1 MGDFGVVACPAQ
13 AGVHLLAEAL
23 DEDFEQVNAEADG
36 VGDVVVV
43 EGGEAAGPST
53 WGDGLWGW

>member
-1 MGDFGVVACPAQ
+1 MGDFGVVACPTQ

-23 DEDFEQVNAEADG
+23 DEDFEQVGAETDG

-43 EGGEAAGPST
+43 EGGEAVRSGT
-53 WGDGLWGW
+53 RGDGLWGW